1 VTYPRTPAPDPT
13 AGRLPPKPYRYSKYP
28 AVDRLLDLLAENG
41 LSGAA
46 ISCCTTRG
54 QVYLSVMLP
63 GHRHT
68 DEYCG
73 VDVQAAALRW
83 LNGEAETFAEQCVM
97 HAAEAA

>member
-1 VTYPRTPAPDPT
+1 VTYPRTAAPDPVE
-13 AGRLPPKPYRYSKYP
+13 GRLPPKPYRYSKYP

-41 LSGAA
+41 LSGAH

-54 QVYLSVMLP
+54 QVYLSVLLP

-68 DEYCG
+68 DEYVGC
-73 VDVQAAALRW
+73 DIQAAAQRW
-83 LNGEAETFAEQCVM
+83 LTGEADSFAEQCVM